1 MAARSQLARQLQAY
15 CLLLAA
21 AAVAWLV
28 WRWPTA
34 PGQALA
40 GAALVVLGGPIV
52 LGLELVILRI
62 VDAAAGLPRPTPG
75 QLLKA
80 WISESL
86 HFYRTFCWRQPFR
99 WRSIAD
105 RLEGGGGTTGVV
117 LVHGFFCNRGFWS
130 PWLRRLEKLVRPRMT
145 AFLDNRIALSFTG
158 LLLVLLGV
166 LLALPIPFTN
176 YVFGFLLLLFAF
188 ALLERDGA
196 LLLVAWIAGSIAVVV
211 FGFLS
216 GNLVEATTALLARW
230 F

>member
-1 MAARSQLARQLQAY
+1 MAREDNHTTTVA
-15 CLLLAA
+15 LLDGFANGDPDDVLRLGDLLKDFGPAA
-21 AAVAWLV
+21 FGMLLFLGVLPAFIPVPGVGGAV
-28 WRWPTA
+28 
-34 PGQALA
+34 
-40 GAALVVLGGPIV
+40 GGP
-52 LGLELVILRI
+52 LVIL
-62 VDAAAGLPRPTPG
+62 VGV
-75 QLLKA
+75 QLLLGMRKLWLPGFLA
-80 WISESL
+80 RRGPHRSAMMR
-86 HFYRTFCWRQPFR
+86 FRQR
-99 WRSIAD
+99 M
-105 RLEGGGGTTGVV
+105 T
-117 LVHGFFCNRGFWS
+117 

-216 GNLVEATTALLARW
+216 GNLVEATHALLARW

>member
-1 MAARSQLARQLQAY
+1 MPSDDAPQHTSTATLLDGFAAGDPDEILRLGDLLKDFGPAAFGMLLFIGVLPAFIPVPGVGGAIGGPMVILVGVQLLLGMRKLWLPGFLAR
-15 CLLLAA
+15 
-21 AAVAWLV
+21 
-28 WRWPTA
+28 R
-34 PGQALA
+34 
-40 GAALVVLGGPIV
+40 GPH
-52 LGLELVILRI
+52 RS
-62 VDAAAGLPRPTPG
+62 AMMR
-75 QLLKA
+75 
-80 WISESL
+80 
-86 HFYRTFCWRQPFR
+86 FRQR
-99 WRSIAD
+99 MA
-105 RLEGGGGTTGVV
+105 
-117 LVHGFFCNRGFWS
+117 

-216 GNLVEATTALLARW
+216 GDLVEATTALLARW

>member
-1 MAARSQLARQLQAY
+1 MTREDNHTTTVALLDGFANGNPDDVLRLGDLLKDFGPAAFGM
-15 CLLLAA
+15 LLFLGVLPAFIPVPGVGG
-21 AAVAWLV
+21 AV
-28 WRWPTA
+28 
-34 PGQALA
+34 
-40 GAALVVLGGPIV
+40 GGP
-52 LGLELVILRI
+52 LVIL
-62 VDAAAGLPRPTPG
+62 VGV
-75 QLLKA
+75 QLLLGMRKLWLPGFLA
-80 WISESL
+80 RRGPHRSAMMR
-86 HFYRTFCWRQPFR
+86 FRQR
-99 WRSIAD
+99 MA
-105 RLEGGGGTTGVV
+105 
-117 LVHGFFCNRGFWS
+117 
-130 PWLRRLEKLVRPRMT
+130 PWLRCLEKLVRPRMT

>member
-1 MAARSQLARQLQAY
+1 MTREDNHTTTVALLDGFANGNPDDVLRLGDLLKDFGPAAFGM
-15 CLLLAA
+15 LLFLGVLPAFIPVPGVGG
-21 AAVAWLV
+21 AV
-28 WRWPTA
+28 
-34 PGQALA
+34 
-40 GAALVVLGGPIV
+40 GGP
-52 LGLELVILRI
+52 LVIL
-62 VDAAAGLPRPTPG
+62 VGV
-75 QLLKA
+75 QLLLGMRKLWLPGFLA
-80 WISESL
+80 RRGPHRSAMMR
-86 HFYRTFCWRQPFR
+86 FRQR
-99 WRSIAD
+99 MA
-105 RLEGGGGTTGVV
+105 
-117 LVHGFFCNRGFWS
+117 

-216 GNLVEATTALLARW
+216 GNLVEATSALLARW

>member
-1 MAARSQLARQLQAY
+1 MPTTKTSLPDMSREDNHTTTVALLDGFANGDPDDVLRLGDLLKDFGPAAFGM
-15 CLLLAA
+15 LLFLGVLPAFIPVPGVGG
-21 AAVAWLV
+21 AV
-28 WRWPTA
+28 
-34 PGQALA
+34 
-40 GAALVVLGGPIV
+40 GGP
-52 LGLELVILRI
+52 LVIL
-62 VDAAAGLPRPTPG
+62 VGV
-75 QLLKA
+75 QLLLGMRKLWLPGFLA
-80 WISESL
+80 RRGPHRSAMMR
-86 HFYRTFCWRQPFR
+86 FRQR
-99 WRSIAD
+99 MA
-105 RLEGGGGTTGVV
+105 
-117 LVHGFFCNRGFWS
+117 

-196 LLLVAWIAGSIAVVV
+196 LLLVAWVAGGIAIVV

-216 GNLVEATTALLARW
+216 GNLVESLTQLFARW

>member
-1 MAARSQLARQLQAY
+1 MTREDNHTTTVALLDGFANGNPDDVLSLGDLLKDFGPAAFGM
-15 CLLLAA
+15 LLFLGVLPAFIPVPGVGG
-21 AAVAWLV
+21 AV
-28 WRWPTA
+28 
-34 PGQALA
+34 
-40 GAALVVLGGPIV
+40 GGP
-52 LGLELVILRI
+52 LVIL
-62 VDAAAGLPRPTPG
+62 VGV
-75 QLLKA
+75 QLLLGMRKLWLPGFLA
-80 WISESL
+80 RRGPHRSAMMR
-86 HFYRTFCWRQPFR
+86 FRQR
-99 WRSIAD
+99 MA
-105 RLEGGGGTTGVV
+105 
-117 LVHGFFCNRGFWS
+117 

-216 GNLVEATTALLARW
+216 GNLVEATSALLARW

>member
-1 MAARSQLARQLQAY
+1 MPTTKTSSPDMTREDNHTTTVALLDGFANGDPDDVLRLGDLLKDFGPAAFGM
-15 CLLLAA
+15 LLFLGVLPAFIP
-21 AAVAWLV
+21 V
-28 WRWPTA
+28 
-34 PGQALA
+34 PGVG
-40 GAALVVLGGPIV
+40 GAIGGP
-52 LGLELVILRI
+52 LVIL
-62 VDAAAGLPRPTPG
+62 VGV
-75 QLLKA
+75 QLLLGMRKLWLPGFLA
-80 WISESL
+80 RRGPHRSAMMR
-86 HFYRTFCWRQPFR
+86 FRQR
-99 WRSIAD
+99 MA
-105 RLEGGGGTTGVV
+105 
-117 LVHGFFCNRGFWS
+117 

-196 LLLVAWIAGSIAVVV
+196 LLLVAWVAGGIAIVV

-216 GNLVEATTALLARW
+216 GNLVESLTQLFARW

>member
-1 MAARSQLARQLQAY
+1 MAREDNHTTTVA
-15 CLLLAA
+15 LLDGFANGDPDDVLRLGDLLKDFGPAA
-21 AAVAWLV
+21 FGMLLFLGVLPAFIPVPGVGGAV
-28 WRWPTA
+28 
-34 PGQALA
+34 
-40 GAALVVLGGPIV
+40 GGP
-52 LGLELVILRI
+52 LVIL
-62 VDAAAGLPRPTPG
+62 VGV
-75 QLLKA
+75 QLLLGMRKLWLPGFLA
-80 WISESL
+80 RRGPHRSAMMR
-86 HFYRTFCWRQPFR
+86 FRQR
-99 WRSIAD
+99 MA
-105 RLEGGGGTTGVV
+105 
-117 LVHGFFCNRGFWS
+117 

-196 LLLVAWIAGSIAVVV
+196 LLLVAWIAGGIAVVV

>member
-1 MAARSQLARQLQAY
+1 MPTTKTSSPDMTREDNHTTTVALLDGFANGDPDDVLRLGDMLKDFGPAAFGM
-15 CLLLAA
+15 LLFLGVLPAFIPVPGVGG
-21 AAVAWLV
+21 AV
-28 WRWPTA
+28 
-34 PGQALA
+34 
-40 GAALVVLGGPIV
+40 GGP
-52 LGLELVILRI
+52 LVIL
-62 VDAAAGLPRPTPG
+62 VGV
-75 QLLKA
+75 QLLLGMRKLWLPGFLA
-80 WISESL
+80 RRGPHRSAMMR
-86 HFYRTFCWRQPFR
+86 FRQR
-99 WRSIAD
+99 MA
-105 RLEGGGGTTGVV
+105 
-117 LVHGFFCNRGFWS
+117 

-196 LLLVAWIAGSIAVVV
+196 LLLVAWVAGGIAIVV

-216 GNLVEATTALLARW
+216 GNLVESLTQLFARW

>member
-1 MAARSQLARQLQAY
+1 MTREDNHTTTVALLDGFANGDPDDVLRLGDLLKDFGPAAFGM
-15 CLLLAA
+15 LLFLGVLPAFIPVPGVGG
-21 AAVAWLV
+21 AV
-28 WRWPTA
+28 
-34 PGQALA
+34 
-40 GAALVVLGGPIV
+40 GGP
-52 LGLELVILRI
+52 LVIL
-62 VDAAAGLPRPTPG
+62 VGV
-75 QLLKA
+75 QLLLGMRKLWLPGFLA
-80 WISESL
+80 RRGP
-86 HFYRTFCWRQPFR
+86 HRNAMMRFRQR
-99 WRSIAD
+99 MA
-105 RLEGGGGTTGVV
+105 
-117 LVHGFFCNRGFWS
+117 

-196 LLLVAWIAGSIAVVV
+196 LLLVAWIAGGIAVVV

-216 GNLVEATTALLARW
+216 GNLVEATSALLARW

>member
-1 MAARSQLARQLQAY
+1 MSHEDNHTTTVALLDGFADGDPEDVLRLGDLLKDFGPAAFGM
-15 CLLLAA
+15 LLFLGVLPAFIPVPGVGG
-21 AAVAWLV
+21 AV
-28 WRWPTA
+28 
-34 PGQALA
+34 
-40 GAALVVLGGPIV
+40 GGP
-52 LGLELVILRI
+52 LVIL
-62 VDAAAGLPRPTPG
+62 VGV
-75 QLLKA
+75 QLLLGMRKLWLPEFLVRRGPHRSA
-80 WISESL
+80 MMR
-86 HFYRTFCWRQPFR
+86 FRQR
-99 WRSIAD
+99 MA
-105 RLEGGGGTTGVV
+105 
-117 LVHGFFCNRGFWS
+117 

-196 LLLVAWIAGSIAVVV
+196 LLLVAWIAGGIAVVV

-216 GNLVEATTALLARW
+216 GNLVEATSALLARW

>member
-1 MAARSQLARQLQAY
+1 MTREDNHTTTVALLDGFANGDPDDVLRLGDLLKDFGPAAFGM
-15 CLLLAA
+15 LLFLGVLPAFIP
-21 AAVAWLV
+21 V
-28 WRWPTA
+28 
-34 PGQALA
+34 PGVG
-40 GAALVVLGGPIV
+40 GAIGGP
-52 LGLELVILRI
+52 LVIL
-62 VDAAAGLPRPTPG
+62 VGV
-75 QLLKA
+75 QLLLGMRKLWLPGFLA
-80 WISESL
+80 RRGPHRSAMMR
-86 HFYRTFCWRQPFR
+86 FRQR
-99 WRSIAD
+99 MA
-105 RLEGGGGTTGVV
+105 
-117 LVHGFFCNRGFWS
+117 

-196 LLLVAWIAGSIAVVV
+196 LLLVAWVAGGIAIVV

-216 GNLVEATTALLARW
+216 GNLVESLTQLFARW

>member
-1 MAARSQLARQLQAY
+1 MTREDNHTTTVALLDGFANGNPDDVLRLGDLLKDFGPAAFGM
-15 CLLLAA
+15 LLFLGVLPAFIPVPGVGG
-21 AAVAWLV
+21 AV
-28 WRWPTA
+28 
-34 PGQALA
+34 
-40 GAALVVLGGPIV
+40 GGP
-52 LGLELVILRI
+52 LVIL
-62 VDAAAGLPRPTPG
+62 VGV
-75 QLLKA
+75 QLLLGMRKLWLPGFLA
-80 WISESL
+80 RRGPHRSAMMR
-86 HFYRTFCWRQPFR
+86 FRQR
-99 WRSIAD
+99 MA
-105 RLEGGGGTTGVV
+105 
-117 LVHGFFCNRGFWS
+117 

-196 LLLVAWIAGSIAVVV
+196 LLLVAWIAGGIAVVV

-216 GNLVEATTALLARW
+216 GNLVEATSALLARW

>member
-1 MAARSQLARQLQAY
+1 MTREDNHTTTVALLDGFANGNPDDVLRLGDLLKDFGPAAFGM
-15 CLLLAA
+15 LLFLGVLPAFIPVPGVGG
-21 AAVAWLV
+21 AV
-28 WRWPTA
+28 
-34 PGQALA
+34 
-40 GAALVVLGGPIV
+40 GGP
-52 LGLELVILRI
+52 LVIL
-62 VDAAAGLPRPTPG
+62 VGV
-75 QLLKA
+75 QLLLGTRKLWLPGFLA
-80 WISESL
+80 RRGPHRSAMMR
-86 HFYRTFCWRQPFR
+86 FRQR
-99 WRSIAD
+99 MA
-105 RLEGGGGTTGVV
+105 
-117 LVHGFFCNRGFWS
+117 

>member
-1 MAARSQLARQLQAY
+1 MAREDNHTTTVA
-15 CLLLAA
+15 LLDGFANGDPDDVLRLGDLLKDFGPAA
-21 AAVAWLV
+21 FGMLLFLGVLPAFIPVPGVGGAV
-28 WRWPTA
+28 
-34 PGQALA
+34 
-40 GAALVVLGGPIV
+40 GGP
-52 LGLELVILRI
+52 LVIL
-62 VDAAAGLPRPTPG
+62 VGV
-75 QLLKA
+75 QLLLGMRKLWLPGFLA
-80 WISESL
+80 RRGPHRSAMMR
-86 HFYRTFCWRQPFR
+86 FRQR
-99 WRSIAD
+99 MA
-105 RLEGGGGTTGVV
+105 
-117 LVHGFFCNRGFWS
+117 

-216 GNLVEATTALLARW
+216 GNQVEATTALLARW

>member
-1 MAARSQLARQLQAY
+1 MTHEDNHTTTVALLDGFANGNPDDVLRLGDLLKDFGPAAFGM
-15 CLLLAA
+15 LLFLGVLPAFIPVPGVGG
-21 AAVAWLV
+21 AV
-28 WRWPTA
+28 
-34 PGQALA
+34 
-40 GAALVVLGGPIV
+40 GGP
-52 LGLELVILRI
+52 LVIL
-62 VDAAAGLPRPTPG
+62 VGV
-75 QLLKA
+75 QLLLGMRKLWLPEFLA
-80 WISESL
+80 RRGPHRSAMMR
-86 HFYRTFCWRQPFR
+86 FRQR
-99 WRSIAD
+99 MA
-105 RLEGGGGTTGVV
+105 
-117 LVHGFFCNRGFWS
+117 

-196 LLLVAWIAGSIAVVV
+196 LLLVAWVAGGIAVVV

>member
-1 MAARSQLARQLQAY
+1 MTREDNHTTTVALLDGFANGNPDDVLRLGDLLKDFGPAAFGM
-15 CLLLAA
+15 LLFLGVLPAFIPVPGVGG
-21 AAVAWLV
+21 AV
-28 WRWPTA
+28 
-34 PGQALA
+34 
-40 GAALVVLGGPIV
+40 GGP
-52 LGLELVILRI
+52 LVIL
-62 VDAAAGLPRPTPG
+62 VGV
-75 QLLKA
+75 QLLLGMRKLWLPGFLA
-80 WISESL
+80 RRGPHRSAMMR
-86 HFYRTFCWRQPFR
+86 FRQR
-99 WRSIAD
+99 MA
-105 RLEGGGGTTGVV
+105 
-117 LVHGFFCNRGFWS
+117 

-196 LLLVAWIAGSIAVVV
+196 LLLVAWIAGGIAVVV

>member
-1 MAARSQLARQLQAY
+1 MTREDNHTTTVALLDGFANGDPDDVLRLGDLLKDFGPAAFGM
-15 CLLLAA
+15 LLFLGVLPAFIPVPGVGG
-21 AAVAWLV
+21 AV
-28 WRWPTA
+28 
-34 PGQALA
+34 
-40 GAALVVLGGPIV
+40 GGP
-52 LGLELVILRI
+52 LVIL
-62 VDAAAGLPRPTPG
+62 VGV
-75 QLLKA
+75 QLLLGMRKLWLPGFLA
-80 WISESL
+80 RRGPHRSAMMR
-86 HFYRTFCWRQPFR
+86 FRQR
-99 WRSIAD
+99 MA
-105 RLEGGGGTTGVV
+105 
-117 LVHGFFCNRGFWS
+117 

-158 LLLVLLGV
+158 LLLLLLGV

-196 LLLVAWIAGSIAVVV
+196 LLLVAWIAGGIAVVV

>member
-1 MAARSQLARQLQAY
+1 MTREDNHTTTVALLDGFANGDPDDVLRLGDLLKDFGPAAFGM
-15 CLLLAA
+15 LLFLGVLPAFIPVPGVGG
-21 AAVAWLV
+21 AV
-28 WRWPTA
+28 
-34 PGQALA
+34 
-40 GAALVVLGGPIV
+40 GGP
-52 LGLELVILRI
+52 LVIL
-62 VDAAAGLPRPTPG
+62 VGV
-75 QLLKA
+75 QLLLGMRKLWLPGFLSRRGPHRSA
-80 WISESL
+80 MMR
-86 HFYRTFCWRQPFR
+86 FRQR
-99 WRSIAD
+99 MA
-105 RLEGGGGTTGVV
+105 
-117 LVHGFFCNRGFWS
+117 

-196 LLLVAWIAGSIAVVV
+196 LLLVAWIAGGIAVVV